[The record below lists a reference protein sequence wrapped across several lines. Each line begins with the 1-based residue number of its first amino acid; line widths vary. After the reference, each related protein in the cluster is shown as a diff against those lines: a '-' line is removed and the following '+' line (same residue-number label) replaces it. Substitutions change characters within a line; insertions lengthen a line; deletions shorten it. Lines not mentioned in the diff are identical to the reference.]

1 MDGSSVSSR
10 SDNGPSNAST
20 RGWLSVV
27 AVSFGTFALVTSE
40 LMPIGLLPK
49 IAAGVSTAAGD
60 VGLTVTIPGLVAA
73 FAAPALLVAS
83 RRLDRRWLL
92 WLTSALLIASNLIVA
107 SAATLSTLL
116 AGRVLLGMSIGGF
129 WAIGAAV
136 ARRLVPPHSIG
147 RATALVFSGVSA
159 GTVIGLPAG
168 TLLGELCGWR
178 FAFTGAATLGGI
190 ALAAQ
195 LYLLP
200 KLAATDAVGLRQLPA
215 VVRTPRARV
224 ALVAVALAIGGQ
236 FMAYTFLASFLEQRA
251 SISPSIVSAVLL
263 AYGVAGL
270 VGNTIAGELV
280 QRDVRR
286 VLAGAGLLV
295 AATILLL
302 PLIGSHPFIAM
313 ALVVIWGGGF
323 GAVPVSL
330 QTLMFVAAPTLQEG
344 SSALFVSTFQLA
356 LASGAFLGG
365 LAVNSGS
372 IAAAMLF
379 GGAAVL
385 TMAGAIWIFDQSA
398 ASGAPTATFE

>member
-1 MDGSSVSSR
+1 MDASPVDSR
-10 SDNGPSNAST
+10 SENNPSNTST
-20 RGWLSVV
+20 RGWLSVA

-49 IAAGVSTAAGD
+49 IAAGVNAAEGN
-60 VGLTVTIPGLVAA
+60 VGLTITIPGLVAA
-73 FAAPALLVAS
+73 FAAPALLVAAG
-83 RRLDRRWLL
+83 RLDRRWLL

-116 AGRVLLGMSIGGF
+116 AGRVLLGISIGGF

-136 ARRLVPPHSIG
+136 ARRLVPPESVG

-200 KLAATDAVGLRQLPA
+200 KLAATDTVGLWQLPA
-215 VVRTPRARV
+215 VARTAKARV
-224 ALVAVALAIGGQ
+224 ALLAVALAIGGQ
-236 FMAYTFLASFLEQRA
+236 FMAYTYLASFLERYA
-251 SISPSIVSAVLL
+251 SISPSMVSAVLL

-280 QRDVRR
+280 QGDVRR
-286 VLAGAGLLV
+286 VLTGAGLLV
-295 AATILLL
+295 AATILCL
-302 PLIGSHPFIAM
+302 PLIGSHPFIAV

-330 QTLMFVAAPTLQEG
+330 QTAMFMAAPTLQEG

-372 IAAAMLF
+372 ITVAMVL

-385 TMAGAIWIFDQSA
+385 TMAGTVWIFFRSA
-398 ASGAPTATFE
+398 PPR

>member
-1 MDGSSVSSR
+1 MDVSPVNTR
-10 SDNGPSNAST
+10 SDRNPANTST
-20 RGWLSVV
+20 RGWFSVA

-49 IAAGVSTAAGD
+49 IAAGVSAAEGNA
-60 VGLTVTIPGLVAA
+60 GLTITIPGLVAA

-116 AGRVLLGMSIGGF
+116 AGRVLLGIGIGGF

-136 ARRLVPPHSIG
+136 ARRLVPPESVG

-168 TLLGELCGWR
+168 TLLGELFGWR
-178 FAFTGAATLGGI
+178 LAFTGAAILGGI

-200 KLAATDAVGLRQLPA
+200 KLAATDAVGLWQLPA
-215 VVRTPRARV
+215 VARTPKARI

-236 FMAYTFLASFLEQRA
+236 FMAYTYLASFLEGHA
-251 SISPSIVSAVLL
+251 SISPSMVSAVLL

-270 VGNTIAGELV
+270 AGNTIAGELV
-280 QRDVRR
+280 QRDVRK
-286 VLAGAGLLV
+286 VLAGSGLLV
-295 AATILLL
+295 AATILSL
-302 PLIGSHPFIAM
+302 PLTGSHPLIAI
-313 ALVVIWGGGF
+313 ALVVIWGAGF

-330 QTLMFVAAPTLQEG
+330 QTAMFMAAPKLPEG
-344 SSALFVSTFQLA
+344 GSALFVSTFQLA

-365 LAVNSGS
+365 VAVNSSS
-372 IAAAMLF
+372 ITLAMLL

-385 TMAGAIWIFDQSA
+385 TMAGTIWIFDK
-398 ASGAPTATFE
+398 SGSPR

>member
-1 MDGSSVSSR
+1 MDASPVDSR
-10 SDNGPSNAST
+10 SDDNPSNTSA
-20 RGWLSVV
+20 RGWLSVA
-27 AVSFGTFALVTSE
+27 AVSFGTFALFTSE

-49 IAAGVSTAAGD
+49 IAAGVNTAEGN

-116 AGRVLLGMSIGGF
+116 AGRVLLGISIGGF

-136 ARRLVPPHSIG
+136 ARRLVPSESTG

-168 TLLGELCGWR
+168 TLLGELYGWR
-178 FAFTGAATLGGI
+178 LAFTGAAILGGI

-200 KLAATDAVGLRQLPA
+200 RLAAAQAVGLWQLPA
-215 VVRTPRARV
+215 VARIARARV
-224 ALVAVALAIGGQ
+224 ALLAVALAIGGQ
-236 FMAYTFLASFLEQRA
+236 FMAYTYLASFLERYA
-251 SISPSIVSAVLL
+251 SISSSMVSAVLL

-286 VLAGAGLLV
+286 VLLSAGLLV
-295 AATILLL
+295 AATILCL
-302 PLIGSHPFIAM
+302 PLIGSHPFIAI

-330 QTLMFVAAPTLQEG
+330 QTAMFMAAPTLQEG
-344 SSALFVSTFQLA
+344 GSALFVSTFQLA
-356 LASGAFLGG
+356 LASGALLGG

-372 IAAAMLF
+372 ITTAMLI

-385 TMAGAIWIFDQSA
+385 TMAGTVWFF
-398 ASGAPTATFE
+398 GGVRKFVC